1 MAESQGPTA
10 NVVSIVFGCITFFV
24 ICLRMFARI
33 YVVGKV
39 GIDDSMCF
47 GERLMFGALLT
58 TNSSHGDCIGQLDL
72 RIHFQYT
79 SNLN

>member
-47 GERLMFGALLT
+47 GERLMLAL
-58 TNSSHGDCIGQLDL
+58 
-72 RIHFQYT
+72 Y
-79 SNLN
+79 